1 MGATSR
7 NPSRRPARHG
17 SGVGRCSAARGGPW
31 LGHPSPVNDWYWLES
46 GIDFYSP
53 GGFVAI
59 DHRHLDIHEDEVGVL
74 RPSLGDTGLAICGL
88 DDRVTRAS
96 EEVAKQPAQGF
107 LLLYDKN
114 AVAHESL

>member
-31 LGHPSPVNDWYWLES
+31 LGHPSPVDDWYWLES
-46 GIDFYSP
+46 GIGFYSP

-59 DHRHLDIHEDEVGVL
+59 DHRHLDIHEDEVGL
-74 RPSLGDTGLAICGL
+74 L
-88 DDRVTRAS
+88 RAS
-96 EEVAKQPAQGF
+96 TRNHKSLRRRPLTRRWWTFDLVHMNGSAV
-107 LLLYDKN
+107 LL
-114 AVAHESL
+114 